1 MHLTDLKAGLSQ
13 TTSAFWQKC
22 TGYASLTAVGH
33 QESPDPLAQ
42 ASTFLPKKQITVRP
56 TFLVRA
62 KCVAYIASTVL
73 RLTGEVQSPSN
84 GCVCFPVIVVDYGS
98 RSLRLA
104 YDPIDLG
111 IEGLEIQMEFK
122 SIIYV

>member
-1 MHLTDLKAGLSQ
+1 MHLIDLKAGLSQ
-13 TTSAFWQKC
+13 TTSAFWQQC

-62 KCVAYIASTVL
+62 KCVAYIASQYCGGSPEKYNV
-73 RLTGEVQSPSN
+73 RPMAVYASQSLLL
-84 GCVCFPVIVVDYGS
+84 ITD
-98 RSLRLA
+98 R
-104 YDPIDLG
+104 DP
-111 IEGLEIQMEFK
+111 FA
-122 SIIYV
+122 